1 MPVVPAKKY
10 TGDLAFFE
18 QLGDTLALNGAPSA
32 DNGLLG
38 LLSNIGISVD
48 HGFDPSALGD
58 AEKKALAQAIKD
70 GEPMLAAASA
80 GLGSSTDGWQYAPVL
95 AEYFGTD
102 YMTRAAIG
110 YQAMFENTPIE
121 AYYPSVFTDLNNKT
135 LDGSKGNYTMT
146 FAKGKT
152 PPVGAFWSTSM
163 YDADKRLMVENTLKR
178 YKIGS
183 ADGLK
188 TNADGSTT
196 IYLQAK
202 SPGKDKESNWLPTPA
217 APFYMLFRMYL
228 PDIEAL
234 NGQYLLPGIAKA
246 K

>member
-1 MPVVPAKKY
+1 
-10 TGDLAFFE
+10 
-18 QLGDTLALNGAPSA
+18 
-32 DNGLLG
+32 
-38 LLSNIGISVD
+38 
-48 HGFDPSALGD
+48 
-58 AEKKALAQAIKD
+58 
-70 GEPMLAAASA
+70 MLDAASA
-80 GLGSSTDGWQYAPVL
+80 ALGTSANGWQYAPVL
-95 AEYFGTD
+95 PEYFGTD
-102 YMTRAAIG
+102 YLTRAAIG

-121 AYYPSVFTDLNNKT
+121 AYYPSVFNDLKGKT

-163 YDADKRLMVENTLKR
+163 YDAKKRLMVENPLKR

-183 ADGLK
+183 ADNLK
-188 TNADGSTT
+188 TNSDGSTT

-202 SPGKDKESNWLPTPA
+202 SPGKDKESNWLPTPD

-228 PDIEAL
+228 PEIEAL
-234 NGQYLLPGIAKA
+234 NGQYELPGIAKA